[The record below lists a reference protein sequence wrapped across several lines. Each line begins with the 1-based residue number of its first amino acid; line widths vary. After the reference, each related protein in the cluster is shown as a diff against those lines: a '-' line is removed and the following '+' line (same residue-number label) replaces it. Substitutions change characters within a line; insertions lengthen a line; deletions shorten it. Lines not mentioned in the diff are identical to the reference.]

1 MPNETRI
8 AFIMNRQFGGWAMAN
23 YSNGYAW
30 LKHPKRDQPTVATQ
44 TQKDADRRLHA
55 ACNAMLGKRKST
67 AQVIRTGQSA
77 YNNGAGV
84 CTTSAFAVAARLLAD
99 PNVNDRIEIM
109 GQAGGINA
117 GHMWVVVGR
126 VGGTTLVGNGFQARR
141 RPANAHANWGPY
153 IVCDAWLQALGWK
166 GFWKTPQNGQHH
178 RFITPNHNALEI
190 VYDSN
195 LPGGD
200 P

>member
-44 TQKDADRRLHA
+44 TQKDADRLLHA
-55 ACNAMLGKRKST
+55 ACNVMRGKRKST
-67 AQVIRTGQSA
+67 AQVTRTGQIA

-109 GQAGGINA
+109 GQSGFYG

-126 VGGTTLVGNGFQARR
+126 TGGTILSGNGLLAVR
-141 RPANAHANWGPY
+141 RPANAHANWG
-153 IVCDAWLQALGWK
+153 
-166 GFWKTPQNGQHH
+166 
-178 RFITPNHNALEI
+178 
-190 VYDSN
+190 
-195 LPGGD
+195 
-200 P
+200 